1 MGFYILKFS
10 CSLAIFLG
18 FYKLALER
26 ESFHVFKRFYLIGS
40 LVISFIIPLIFLVN
54 YVEPIV
60 VANSLSVSGFTPEL
74 TARVQ
79 GGQDRSIDSP
89 LIILVIYSLG
99 LLFFGLK
106 FVQNL
111 VDLIGRIQQNPKI
124 KEGGLYKV
132 LVDSAI
138 TPHTFLNHTF
148 YNSSAYVEAEIP
160 QEVIWH
166 EEVHARQLHSLD
178 VLFVEVLQLIMWF
191 NPLIYMVKKLIK
203 LNHEFLADRG
213 VLNRGV
219 LASHYQKIVLLYA
232 VNGGSHSVF
241 SNAFYFSFIK
251 KRFTIMKTKTTQ
263 RAMFVRFLL
272 LIPIIAMTFL
282 SLSGRTVKV
291 LPPDEVIVHQSS
303 QLDAIPVQDESISAI
318 EEYNRLAKH
327 YNQYPS
333 YDFVTKVKDMWR
345 IRHLYEELSEQERV
359 EAEPYPKSTT
369 TLTIIITNKG
379 DYKTQEGEKLTIESI
394 ENMLKQLSQEERSN
408 AFVFSDELS
417 VGKYIRD
424 RGALNR
430 GSVPPNDVYINLYS
444 EEFVAG
450 KYVNTN
456 ESPKFIEKNGM
467 KLATPALVNPALNEF
482 VEEWHSMFRKYG
494 VHVDYN

>member
-1 MGFYILKFS
+1 
-10 CSLAIFLG
+10 
-18 FYKLALER
+18 
-26 ESFHVFKRFYLIGS
+26 
-40 LVISFIIPLIFLVN
+40 
-54 YVEPIV
+54 
-60 VANSLSVSGFTPEL
+60 
-74 TARVQ
+74 
-79 GGQDRSIDSP
+79 
-89 LIILVIYSLG
+89 
-99 LLFFGLK
+99 
-106 FVQNL
+106 
-111 VDLIGRIQQNPKI
+111 
-124 KEGGLYKV
+124 
-132 LVDSAI
+132 
-138 TPHTFLNHTF
+138 
-148 YNSSAYVEAEIP
+148 
-160 QEVIWH
+160 
-166 EEVHARQLHSLD
+166 
-178 VLFVEVLQLIMWF
+178 
-191 NPLIYMVKKLIK
+191 
-203 LNHEFLADRG
+203 
-213 VLNRGV
+213 
-219 LASHYQKIVLLYA
+219 
-232 VNGGSHSVF
+232 
-241 SNAFYFSFIK
+241 
-251 KRFTIMKTKTTQ
+251 MKTKTTQ

-369 TLTIIITNKG
+369 TLTIIITNEG